1 MNNDIF
7 SVDPRF
13 AGNWLNTE
21 SGVIVTVTNVV
32 EDSSGKTILLLNNGT
47 EITFE
52 DFSKTYAQT
61 DMSEEEIEQVYT
73 TETKSGLSESAI
85 DRLMAGF
92 GHKVDVTQEPQQ
104 SSEVEEKITIVSQS
118 GKNEQMVEKI
128 FDKVDVEFGITI
140 DVTKGEFPTKELNML
155 IDFFDVSYDDIVNV
169 VYNKFISKDKLK
181 ETIHNYLETTPKTEK
196 STTAPKTKQKS
207 NK

>member
-32 EDSSGKTILLLNNGT
+32 EDSSGKTILFLNNGT

-181 ETIHNYLETTPKTEK
+181 ETIHNYLETTPKT
-196 STTAPKTKQKS
+196 KQKS